1 LYHSRSQWVCGTTLT
16 WAVVDANV
24 LAIGLR
30 LTSAPVAREIVV
42 AFLAPADVDPD
53 ERANID
59 RVEQDR
65 VDPRR

>member
-1 LYHSRSQWVCGTTLT
+1 
-16 WAVVDANV
+16 
-24 LAIGLR
+24 
-30 LTSAPVAREIVV
+30 VAREIVV

-65 VDPRR
+65 VDRRR